1 MTLLNNILRATN
13 LQLKKVVG
21 RQKQVGGSM
30 YKALEILIKDPLG
43 TMGAIWDAA
52 HALRCDLKV
61 PPIPLLGWGNLKID
75 SKYD

>member
-1 MTLLNNILRATN
+1 
-13 LQLKKVVG
+13 
-21 RQKQVGGSM
+21 M